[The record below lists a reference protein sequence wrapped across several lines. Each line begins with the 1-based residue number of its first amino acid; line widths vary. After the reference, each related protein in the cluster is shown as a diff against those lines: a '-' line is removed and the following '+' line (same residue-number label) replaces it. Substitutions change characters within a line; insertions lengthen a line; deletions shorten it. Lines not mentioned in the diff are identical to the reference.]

1 MSLRLLSATRPS
13 ALSPSISLLASTSRA
28 YASPAPAAP
37 PSREEQQ
44 RKMKELQAKQ
54 MKLAEKAGRMKQN
67 SQVVSRVGERVDLLT
82 RESSG
87 QG

>member
-1 MSLRLLSATRPS
+1 MSLRLVAPRPS
-13 ALSPSISLLASTSRA
+13 ALSASISLLASTSRS
-28 YASPAPAAP
+28 YATPAAAP

-67 SQVVSRVGERVDLLT
+67 AQVVSTLARCPTGPFSTQLGPT
-82 RESSG
+82 S
-87 QG
+87 